1 MICASQISKR
11 YGNVHALHATDLH
24 IQENELVAITGP
36 SGAGKSTLLHLLS
49 GLEPTD
55 TGSVS
60 INGRKLNSMSRKQM
74 QQFRNL
80 DIGFIFQF
88 HYLLPEFTALE
99 NVMMPLM
106 IGGMRKKEAEA
117 QAVDILQKVGLKH
130 RFNHKSDSM
139 SGGEQQRVAIAR
151 AIINKP
157 KVLFADEPTGNLDS
171 KTTEEVF
178 NLLLE
183 LKKEIGMTIVAVT
196 HNLSLADK
204 MERVIIVKD
213 GKINTDK

>member
-1 MICASQISKR
+1 MIRASQISKK
-11 YGNVHALHATDLH
+11 YGNVQALYATDLH
-24 IQENELVAITGP
+24 IRENELVAITGP

-55 TGSVS
+55 TGYVS
-60 INGRKLNSMSRKQM
+60 INDRNLKGMSRKQI
-74 QQFRNL
+74 QQLRNQ

-99 NVMMPLM
+99 NVMMPLL
-106 IGGMRKKEAEA
+106 IKGMKKKEAEA
-117 QAVDILQKVGLKH
+117 LAIPFLQKVGLEH
-130 RFNHKSDSM
+130 RLNHKSDSM

-151 AIINKP
+151 AIINRP

-204 MERVIIVKD
+204 MERMIIVKD